1 MSADLVNGLFELTG
15 GVFLCFNLRRLWQ
28 DKEVKGVSIP
38 VTVFFLTWGV
48 WNLFYYPYL
57 DQWLSFFG
65 GLLLASANVA
75 WVFLAIYFTYFHK
88 KVPS

>member
-1 MSADLVNGLFELTG
+1 MSADLVNGLFELVG
-15 GVFLCFNLRRLWQ
+15 GVFLTFNLRRLWL

-38 VTVFFLTWGV
+38 VTVFFLTWGA

-65 GLLLASANVA
+65 GLLLELANVA
-75 WVFLAIYFTYFHK
+75 WVCLAVYFTYFYHK
-88 KVPS
+88 VET